1 MPRDLLA
8 PQDPPLAGYVGPRDL
23 LEVKQRKMGAILP
36 VSRGE
41 DGVRFDSDAGILG
54 SIKRAFMLPGDVYTG
69 KVQMNDPQTGRTS
82 DEAIKRSLEMGAT
95 FSPVNPAVRAGDLPI
110 PGMGRA
116 EMRPQNITPPTAD
129 QLRQAASSGYKTAR
143 EMGVRYKAP
152 AVADMAQSVRMEL
165 EADGILEQLA
175 PKTFKILDM
184 LSNPPAGAEAPL
196 TGVLAARR
204 ALKNARMDFTNP
216 TEKLAAERII
226 KSLDDFIGAADDA
239 AVVAG
244 PAAEAGK
251 LVKDAA
257 GNYSAAKRSD
267 FLSGKLDKAE
277 RQTAVANS
285 GLNLDNTIRQ
295 RANDIL
301 NNEKLQKGFS
311 KLEIEMIRRV
321 AEGDKTRNTI
331 RFVSNL
337 LGGGGG
343 LGMGLSGGAGAAIG
357 TALIGGSGGAAIG
370 GFALPAAGL
379 GLKVAGGRMSRG
391 AMNAADLATRSRSP
405 LYQQMLL
412 DAPLEPVG
420 LGAQTALMRGTTLA
434 SPALLELLM
443 GRQDRR

>member
-8 PQDPPLAGYVGPRDL
+8 PQQSKTPRDL
-23 LEVKQRKMGAILP
+23 LEVKQRQMGAILP

-41 DGVRFDSDAGILG
+41 DGLQFDSNAGILG

-69 KVQMNDPQTGRTS
+69 KVQMNDPATGRTS
-82 DEAIKRSLEMGAT
+82 DEAISRSMEMGAV

-116 EMRPQNITPPTAD
+116 EMRPANAVPPTAD
-129 QLRQAASSGYKTAR
+129 QLREAASRGYNTAR
-143 EMGVRYKAP
+143 EMGVRYKSP
-152 AVADMAQSVRMEL
+152 AVANLAQSVRSEL
-165 EADGILEQLA
+165 EADGILAELA
-175 PKTFKILDM
+175 PKTFKILDK
-184 LSNPPAGAEAPL
+184 LSTPPAGSDAPL

-226 KSLDDFIGAADDA
+226 RSLDDFIGSPDDA
-239 AVVAG
+239 AVLAG

-251 LVKDAA
+251 LVKDSA
-257 GNYSAAKRSD
+257 GNYAAAKRSD
-267 FLSGKLDKAE
+267 MLTGKLDKAD
-277 RQTAVANS
+277 RQAAVANS
-285 GLNLDNTIRQ
+285 GLNMDNTIRQ

-301 NNEKLQKGFS
+301 NSEKLQKGFS

-321 AEGDKTRNTI
+321 AEGDRTRNTV

-343 LGMGLSGGAGAAIG
+343 LGASLTSAGGATLG
-357 TALIGGSGGAAIG
+357 TIIGGPGGAAVG
-370 GFALPAAGL
+370 ALGLPAAGL

-391 AMNAADLATRSRSP
+391 AMNAVDLATRTRSP

-420 LGAQTALMRGTTLA
+420 IGAQSALMRGAAVT
-434 SPALLELLM
+434 SPSLLEMLM
-443 GRQDRR
+443 GRQGRR

>member
-8 PQDPPLAGYVGPRDL
+8 PRDPPLAGYVGPRDL
-23 LEVKQRKMGAILP
+23 LEVRPRQMGAILP

-41 DGVRFDSDAGILG
+41 DGLQLDSNAGILG

-69 KVQMNDPQTGRTS
+69 KVQMNDPATGRTS
-82 DEAIKRSLEMGAT
+82 DEAISRSMEMGAV

-116 EMRPQNITPPTAD
+116 EMRPANVAAPTAD
-129 QLRQAASSGYKTAR
+129 QLREAASRGYNTAR
-143 EMGVRYKAP
+143 EMGVRYKSP
-152 AVADMAQSVRMEL
+152 AVANLAQSVRSEL
-165 EADGILEQLA
+165 EADGILAELA
-175 PKTFKILDM
+175 PKTFKILDK
-184 LSNPPAGAEAPL
+184 LSTPPAGSDAPL

-226 KSLDDFIGAADDA
+226 RSLDDFIGSPDDA
-239 AVVAG
+239 AVLAG

-251 LVKDAA
+251 LVKDSA
-257 GNYSAAKRSD
+257 GNYAAAKRSD
-267 FLSGKLDKAE
+267 MLTGKLDKAD
-277 RQTAVANS
+277 RQAAVANS
-285 GLNLDNTIRQ
+285 GLNMDNTIRQ

-301 NNEKLQKGFS
+301 NSEKLQKGFS

-321 AEGDKTRNTI
+321 AEGDRTRNTV

-343 LGMGLSGGAGAAIG
+343 LGASLTSAGGATLG
-357 TALIGGSGGAAIG
+357 TIIGGPGGAAVG
-370 GFALPAAGL
+370 ALGLPAAGL

-391 AMNAADLATRSRSP
+391 AMNAVDLATRTRSP
-405 LYQQMLL
+405 LYQQILL

-420 LGAQTALMRGTTLA
+420 IGAQSALMRGAAVT
-434 SPALLELLM
+434 SPSLLEMLM